1 MNGDTAH
8 QEKHFEAYIV
18 QQLQKQGWLIGDTAH
33 YDTERALYPD
43 DLVAW
48 LEATQA
54 DKWAKLCKDYPADPR
69 GALMDRLAKTL
80 DKDGTV
86 QALRRG
92 FSIAGCGHI
101 DLSEAAPEDARNAEV
116 LKRYTANLLRVVPQL
131 KYHPAREL
139 AIDLVFFINGI
150 PVATVEVKTDFT
162 QSAEAAVDQYKTDRL
177 PTDPK
182 TKRRE
187 PLLTFKRGAVVHFAL
202 SDSDIQMATKL
213 DGENTYFLPFNQGDA
228 GHAGNPPRL
237 GRRARDASSSAG
249 RPPDQ
254 PAPAPTSLRSGT
266 VSPADSEYPVAYFW
280 QQVCQRD
287 AWLRIFHSFVY
298 VEKKDVVDLKGNWS
312 KKETLIF
319 PRYHQW
325 AAVNAMIADAK
336 ANGAGLQYLCE
347 HSAGSGKTSTIAW
360 TAHDL
365 IRLRRDDGEAIF
377 NSVIIVTDRTVL
389 DSQLQDAVK
398 QIDHQ
403 FGVIAAIDRQK
414 SSKSKSKQLAEALI
428 AGTPI
433 IVVTIQTFPYAMEAI
448 VTEAGLK
455 DKNFAII
462 IDEAHASQTGTN
474 ATKLQAALSLGSKS
488 DMANMSVEE
497 LLEQLQ
503 KSRVRP
509 KNLSHFAFTATPKHS
524 TLMLFGRTK
533 DGGKASKTNLPASFH
548 KYPMRQA
555 IEEGFIL
562 DVLKGYTP
570 YQTAFNLTKQLED
583 KKRVG
588 GKAAKQALAQWMS
601 LHPTNVTQKV
611 QFIIE
616 HFSKNVS
623 ALLDGK
629 AKAMVVTSSRA
640 AAVRYKKS
648 FDAYIA
654 KHPEHAGIRSLVAF
668 SGKLTA
674 KQVMHNDD
682 QRNDDQRLAGDV
694 FVVDDADEFTE
705 VSMNPDIAGQDLR
718 IAFERPE
725 YRVML
730 VADKFQTGF
739 DQPKLVAM
747 YLDKKIANDVEIVQ
761 TLSRLNRTAPGKD
774 QTFVI
779 DFINA
784 PENVRRAFA
793 MYDDGAL
800 IEEPQDLDVVYDIQK
815 LLDAHGLYESEDLE
829 AFKQARFKTLR
840 DITQAQE
847 PQHKAP
853 QHRELFAATE
863 RPTRLYNQKLKMMRD
878 AIATWESAYE
888 KARANQD
895 AAGMKS
901 ADHQRKDTAEQI
913 AALMAFKSGLARFC
927 RTYAYIAQLIDF
939 GDPALENFAAFA
951 KLLSKR
957 LDGVPADRVDL
968 KGLVLSGFDIK
979 ARTAAE
985 VREPGKPY
993 LKPIGAGGGGKAD
1006 EPNYLKEIIDRLN
1019 RLFGDATPL
1028 RDQATFV
1035 NHIAAIAK
1043 ESDVVMA
1050 QVENNNREQA
1060 LKGNLPGAVQ
1070 QGVVRALT
1078 SHQKLATQVLKADR
1092 QAMSALT
1099 DLIYELIRDRRMIDL
1114 NDLNA

>member
-18 QQLQKQGWLIGDTAH
+18 KQLQKRGWLVGDTQH

-54 DKWAKLCKDYPADPR
+54 DKWTKLCKDYPADPR

-86 QALRRG
+86 PALRRG

-101 DLSEAAPEDARNAEV
+101 DLSEAAPEDTRNAEV
-116 LKRYTANLLRVVPQL
+116 LKSYAANILRVVPQL

-139 AIDLVFFINGI
+139 AIDLAFFINGI

-162 QSAEAAVDQYKTDRL
+162 QSASAAVDQYKTDRL
-177 PTDPK
+177 PLDPK

-213 DGENTYFLPFNQGDA
+213 DGENTYFLPFNQGNA
-228 GHAGNPPRL
+228 GHAGNPQ
-237 GRRARDASSSAG
+237 RADG
-249 RPPDQ
+249 
-254 PAPAPTSLRSGT
+254 
-266 VSPADSEYPVAYFW
+266 EYPVAYFW
-280 QQVCQRD
+280 EQVCQRD

-298 VEKKDVVDLKGNWS
+298 IEKKDVVDLKGNWS

-325 AAVNAMIADAK
+325 SAVNAIIADAK
-336 ANGAGLQYLCE
+336 ANGAGMQYLCE

-414 SSKSKSKQLAEALI
+414 TSKSKSRQLAEALI

-474 ATKLQAALSLGSKS
+474 ATKLQAALSLGSKC

-533 DGGKASKTNLPASFH
+533 DGCKASKTNLPASFH
-548 KYPMRQA
+548 RYPMRQA
-555 IEEGFIL
+555 IEEEFIL

-570 YQTAFNLTKQLED
+570 YQTAFNLAKQLED

-616 HFSKNVS
+616 HFSKNVA

-640 AAVRYKKS
+640 AAVRYKKG

-668 SGKLTA
+668 SGKLTG
-674 KQVMHNDD
+674 KQVVHNDD
-682 QRNDDQRLAGDV
+682 ERLAGDV
-694 FVVDDADEFTE
+694 FVMDEADEFTE
-705 VSMNPDIAGQDLR
+705 VNMNPDISGQDLR

-774 QTFVI
+774 ETFVI

-784 PENVRRAFA
+784 PENVRRAFS

-800 IEEPQDLDVVYDIQK
+800 IEEAQDLDVVYDIQK
-815 LLDAHGLYESEDLE
+815 LLDAHGLYEPDDLE

-847 PQHKAP
+847 PQHKA
-853 QHRELFAATE
+853 LYAATE

-895 AAGMKS
+895 EAGMKS
-901 ADHQRKDTAEQI
+901 ADHQRKDTAGQI

-939 GDPALENFAAFA
+939 SDPELENFAAFA

-979 ARTAAE
+979 ARTE
-985 VREPGKPY
+985 TTGNDPEKPT
-993 LKPIGAGGGGKAD
+993 LKPVGPGGSGKAD

-1114 NDLNA
+1114 DDLNA